1 MVSLNAVEIMSYRA
15 ELSADPDFLSALDVI
30 EDCEGDVE
38 DAAIALGLH
47 VGQEPDRSGD
57 WLDGL
62 AKRWRVNICTDEFRK
77 ILEEE
82 SIAHALRSLT
92 EKTSI
97 PPQLA
102 VPVVIYVL
110 KTGVANFCKPL
121 EELL

>member
-15 ELSADPDFLSALDVI
+15 ELAADPDFLSALDVI

-38 DAAIALGLH
+38 DAAIALALH

-62 AKRWRVNICTDEFRK
+62 AKRWRVNICTDEFRT

-92 EKTSI
+92 DKTAI

-110 KTGVANFCKPL
+110 KTGIANFCKPL